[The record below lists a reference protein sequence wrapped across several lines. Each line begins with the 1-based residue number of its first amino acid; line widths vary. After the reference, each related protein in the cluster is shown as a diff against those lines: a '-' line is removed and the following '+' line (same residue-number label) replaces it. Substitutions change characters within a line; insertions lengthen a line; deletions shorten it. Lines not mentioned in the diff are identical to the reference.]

1 MNKWEERFARYCV
14 RAAVAAALGTSLGAA
29 GTGFAAEA
37 SADGKELE
45 EIQVTGSRITR
56 RDNTANSPIVT
67 VDSETFENRTAQN
80 VESYLNSLPAFN
92 PAASPTTMEDDIQ
105 PTAINSVGIA
115 TISLRGFG
123 PNRSLVLLN
132 DKRPVPAN
140 AVMVTDV
147 NAIPSAL
154 IDRVEIISGGASAV
168 YGADAVGGV
177 TNFILKKNF
186 RGLQFDAQYGMTE
199 AGDAE
204 EFRASAI
211 MGTDFADSRGNITVA
226 LEHYDRN
233 AALER
238 NRDFY
243 VNQWKDTNQPTDD
256 LFFYGSAGYNNNQDR
271 LPSTTPGVPGTPNRP
286 NDVTMRALLGT
297 PAASGFHG
305 TAATA
310 AQYRFGPN
318 GEVLAITGDNNAR
331 WNSLGQI
338 DGQRIAPITVFDA
351 SNGVP
356 GGTNVISSLK
366 YNDQEAL
373 ASAPQTRY
381 SFYTSANYDIT
392 DDLNFFSRVNFAQS
406 KTHTLLYPTVPIAG
420 WEARV
425 NFNPVTDSPVSTTA
439 NWKDP
444 AVIAAYRANPAAY
457 ANPGFIH
464 TGSKNAAGLSTA
476 GHPVSPEAAIML
488 LSRPD
493 PAASWMV
500 ELFPDKSLGRRTT
513 DNTNTYYQ
521 VEAGLNYNLPV
532 KDWTAELYWSYGEQD
547 SKNIAKGNLSLQRWR
562 ALLNQPDWARNAT
575 LQGNT
580 AAQGASNINFGTV
593 PVTCTSGM
601 YDTFFKGEVPPSKD
615 CLDAM
620 FAELQSESANQQEVL
635 ELNMQGGLFKLPAG
649 EVRGAL
655 GFAYRN
661 NFTQYTPD
669 ILESNIS
676 FLDQVVGVYPSSYL
690 DVSQYVHDYYG
701 ELLVP
706 VLKDLPLLQKV
717 ELELGY
723 RFSSYQHTDDTETYK
738 ALANIEVNDALRF
751 RGGFNRA
758 NRAPNLGELFLEL
771 QQIFVGANGI
781 FTDAC
786 GLRSNASYGAGGAAA
801 DPVNTGEGPTQVAG
815 GQTPA
820 GAQSTY
826 LICQAQM
833 GTVGAGNF
841 YTGDQGTTTVVSG
854 VGFAN
859 AWLQQIGNK
868 NLKSEKADTWSAGFV
883 FAGAGLSDSAWL
895 RGFTTSVDW
904 WKVDIKD
911 AIQPQSADYAGW
923 LCYGQDIVGTLA
935 AAQAYIDGPGKTAC
949 GNVPREPTRGTGL
962 SKRVMFDNQATIS
975 TSGIDVALNWNAPF
989 EDIGLGIPGRLG
1001 FSTQATFLDYYKT
1014 KSSPISLDVPVDWK
1028 GSLGPN
1034 LVGTNP
1040 GAYDYRINTNFSY
1053 TVDKFYV
1060 NLGWRYLPSVWTAAK
1075 AYENAVIANN
1085 LAIAAGAPGTQ
1096 LSYTPSEEIKT
1107 ADYSVFSLAA
1117 NYQLTDKLQLRFG
1130 IDNLFDVQPP
1140 AIGGTT
1146 GVTAAEVTHRCDGG
1160 APKCVNPGTASL
1172 PRSSLAASA
1181 GQFTGTKGYYDV
1193 IGRSFFLGIKASF

>member
-14 RAAVAAALGTSLGAA
+14 RAAVAAALGTTLGAS

-186 RGLQFDAQYGMTE
+186 RGLQFDAQYGITE

-211 MGTDFADSRGNITVA
+211 MGTDFADNRGNITVA

-457 ANPGFIH
+457 ANPGFIP

-476 GHPVSPEAAIML
+476 GHPVSSEAAIML

-706 VLKDLPLLQKV
+706 VLKDLPFIKALNV
-717 ELELGY
+717 NLGY
-723 RFSSYQHTDDTETYK
+723 RY
-738 ALANIEVNDALRF
+738 
-751 RGGFNRA
+751 
-758 NRAPNLGELFLEL
+758 
-771 QQIFVGANGI
+771 
-781 FTDAC
+781 
-786 GLRSNASYGAGGAAA
+786 
-801 DPVNTGEGPTQVAG
+801 
-815 GQTPA
+815 
-820 GAQSTY
+820 
-826 LICQAQM
+826 
-833 GTVGAGNF
+833 
-841 YTGDQGTTTVVSG
+841 
-854 VGFAN
+854 
-859 AWLQQIGNK
+859 
-868 NLKSEKADTWSAGFV
+868 
-883 FAGAGLSDSAWL
+883 
-895 RGFTTSVDW
+895 
-904 WKVDIKD
+904 
-911 AIQPQSADYAGW
+911 
-923 LCYGQDIVGTLA
+923 
-935 AAQAYIDGPGKTAC
+935 
-949 GNVPREPTRGTGL
+949 
-962 SKRVMFDNQATIS
+962 
-975 TSGIDVALNWNAPF
+975 
-989 EDIGLGIPGRLG
+989 
-1001 FSTQATFLDYYKT
+1001 
-1014 KSSPISLDVPVDWK
+1014 
-1028 GSLGPN
+1028 
-1034 LVGTNP
+1034 
-1040 GAYDYRINTNFSY
+1040 
-1053 TVDKFYV
+1053 
-1060 NLGWRYLPSVWTAAK
+1060 
-1075 AYENAVIANN
+1075 
-1085 LAIAAGAPGTQ
+1085 
-1096 LSYTPSEEIKT
+1096 
-1107 ADYSVFSLAA
+1107 
-1117 NYQLTDKLQLRFG
+1117 
-1130 IDNLFDVQPP
+1130 
-1140 AIGGTT
+1140 
-1146 GVTAAEVTHRCDGG
+1146 
-1160 APKCVNPGTASL
+1160 
-1172 PRSSLAASA
+1172 
-1181 GQFTGTKGYYDV
+1181 
-1193 IGRSFFLGIKASF
+1193 